1 MENPTPVCR
10 CAFSNCLQSLR
21 CNDPPIHVAE
31 LAGIS
36 KENVNFRKYSS
47 HDAGQQQCH
56 HKYNYVIT
64 IITIIFNTL
73 RHCCRDA
80 GDGLMHVGRVTVTP
94 TRVVRL
100 PFEVETSNRVLRKY
114 HAEADRFIRVTF
126 ADEEGNRIT
135 YPGAAAKLEAFYL
148 R

>member
-1 MENPTPVCR
+1 
-10 CAFSNCLQSLR
+10 
-21 CNDPPIHVAE
+21 
-31 LAGIS
+31 
-36 KENVNFRKYSS
+36 
-47 HDAGQQQCH
+47 
-56 HKYNYVIT
+56 
-64 IITIIFNTL
+64 
-73 RHCCRDA
+73 
-80 GDGLMHVGRVTVTP
+80 MHVGRVTVTP